1 MIALDAL
8 DGIPLTFK
16 GPGKHGL
23 ATPLADGAQIN
34 EGRSAGDTDFFGE
47 LTTGSIQT
55 ALTEF
60 DFAFGDCPDPVVSVR
75 EPRTTRVRDEDFQS
89 IALEAVH

>member
-8 DGIPLTFK
+8 GGIPLTFK

-23 ATPLADGAQIN
+23 TTPLADGTQID
-34 EGRSAGDTDFFGE
+34 EGRRAGDTDFFGE

-55 ALTEF
+55 ALTRF
-60 DFAFGDCPDPVVSVR
+60 DFALGNGPDPVIPVR
-75 EPRTTRVRDEDFQS
+75 EPRTARVRDEHFQS
-89 IALEAVH
+89 TAVKAVH